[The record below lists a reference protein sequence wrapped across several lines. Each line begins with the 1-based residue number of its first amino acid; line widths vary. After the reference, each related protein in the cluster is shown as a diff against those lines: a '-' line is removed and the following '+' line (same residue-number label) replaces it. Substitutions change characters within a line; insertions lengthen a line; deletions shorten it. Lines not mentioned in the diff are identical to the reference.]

1 MFSEKK
7 KIETTIPLKAKK
19 AEIPWY
25 ICSGP
30 ARSKLKIPTKTS
42 PRLPT
47 TPETNPIF
55 ANNSECFEFLYRT
68 FSFMLKLT
76 VTGTL
81 IKPANTQKASCNHEK
96 GNTASRPRSL
106 M

>member
-7 KIETTIPLKAKK
+7 KMETAMPLKAKK

-25 ICSGP
+25 ICPGP
-30 ARSKLKIPTKTS
+30 ARSKLKIPTKTN
-42 PRLPT
+42 PRLPA

-55 ANNSECFEFLYRT
+55 ENNKECFEFLYRT
-68 FSFMLKLT
+68 FSFLLKLK

-81 IKPANTQKASCNHEK
+81 IKPANTQKASCDHEK
-96 GNTASRPRSL
+96 GNTALRPRSL